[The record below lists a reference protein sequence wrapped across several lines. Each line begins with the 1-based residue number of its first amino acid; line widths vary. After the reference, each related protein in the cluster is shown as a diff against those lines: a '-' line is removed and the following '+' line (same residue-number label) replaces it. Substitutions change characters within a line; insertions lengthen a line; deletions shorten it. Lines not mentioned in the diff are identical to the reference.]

1 MLLVPRLLKSILVEK
16 TFISMNRTV
25 KIKYV
30 LPFFLLFTMCVFGQ
44 GDNRDKIK
52 ALKSQKIAIALKL
65 TSTESPKFWQLYLAC
80 EEKIYDVRYN
90 KIRPLMSK
98 LEEKGVDSFTAKDA
112 NLYVIQLEAAEE
124 EIFNLKKKLIID
136 LKPVIG
142 SKKILKFKIAEDDF
156 NKLMLSKFKSN
167 KD

>member
-1 MLLVPRLLKSILVEK
+1 MRALALRLPKSILVEK
-16 TFISMNRTV
+16 IFISMNRTV
-25 KIKYV
+25 KFKYV

-52 ALKSQKIAIALKL
+52 ALKSSKIATALQL

-90 KIRPLMSK
+90 KIRPLMNK
-98 LEEKGVDSFTAKDA
+98 LEDKGVDALNAKDA

-142 SKKILKFKIAEDDF
+142 TKKILKFKIAEDDF
-156 NKLMLSKFKSN
+156 NKLMLNKFKGN
-167 KD
+167 